1 MLTAGDI
8 MDCNF
13 HTLQPAM
20 TIAQTIELFRQ
31 VSREKQRRVFGMIV
45 VEEDGKLA
53 GMLSM
58 YDILLL
64 VRPKHVQVWGTMT
77 DIDLSGLLATVS
89 KNTQSVQ
96 VADIMTTEVV
106 TVPPDTH
113 VMTILDIMIRRHIRR
128 IPVVDGETIAG
139 MVYLSDLFYSLV
151 DRLEP

>member
-1 MLTAGDI
+1 MFTARDI
-8 MDCNF
+8 MDSNF

-20 TIAQTIELFRQ
+20 TVAQTIELFRQ

-139 MVYLSDLFYSLV
+139 MVYLSDLFYVLV

>member
-1 MLTAGDI
+1 
-8 MDCNF
+8 
-13 HTLQPAM
+13 
-20 TIAQTIELFRQ
+20 
-31 VSREKQRRVFGMIV
+31 
-45 VEEDGKLA
+45 
-53 GMLSM
+53 
-58 YDILLL
+58 
-64 VRPKHVQVWGTMT
+64 VWGTLT

-139 MVYLSDLFYSLV
+139 MVYLSDLFYVLV